1 MTVDLYDVLDVDRA
15 ATDAD
20 IRAAWK
26 TAIADL
32 DPSDRRFRAYNQAA
46 EVLLDPDRRAAY
58 DAELATREEEPPAGR
73 VTDPADDHERPPVAA
88 PAVEPTP
95 AAPAA
100 ARPGLRQ
107 RLARSRRDTA
117 ATPAGGSGRS
127 VPVWLLAV
135 LLALTIALGA
145 TAAWIL
151 TRTPSDDTVARAL
164 RTAEGTAQ
172 TAAPVIF
179 SYDYKRLEESRDRAT
194 AYLTPDYRQK
204 YDDLFTTVIEQNAP
218 RLKTTVESEFLSSGI
233 VRTAAGDQM
242 DDRVQVLVVFDM
254 ITTNRQVTEPR
265 RSPAYAVLTM
275 ERVGDD
281 WLVDEVEG
289 PQVPQ

>member
-1 MTVDLYDVLDVDRA
+1 VTVDLYDVLDVDREA
-15 ATDAD
+15 SDAD

-58 DAELATREEEPPAGR
+58 DAELATSEE
-73 VTDPADDHERPPVAA
+73 DPAPGQTTESAVDHGPP
-88 PAVEPTP
+88 
-95 AAPAA
+95 PAA
-100 ARPGLRQ
+100 APVGERTHETPAGALSGLRR
-107 RLARSRRDTA
+107 RLARPRTDTA
-117 ATPAGGSGRS
+117 ATPSGASARS
-127 VPVWLLAV
+127 LPIWLPIV
-135 LLALTIALGA
+135 LLALTIAFGA
-145 TAAWIL
+145 SAAWIL
-151 TRTPSDDTVARAL
+151 SRTPSDDTVARAL

-179 SYDYKRLEESRDRAT
+179 SYDYRQLEESRDRAT
-194 AYLTPDYRQK
+194 AYLSPDYRQE

-233 VRTAAGDQM
+233 VRTAAGDQA

-254 ITTNRQVTEPR
+254 ITTNRQVTQPR

-281 WLVDEVEG
+281 WLVDDVEG